1 MRSSVWKLRESELQ
15 LAWFVLFFSSFPMHL
30 VQSVAGQQLPS
41 HIPLIKIGGQ
51 SRVVAG
57 VTLEGGRRRFSG
69 VLSASGAHRRGGGG
83 LVPRTG
89 CRGRVRPLGFV
100 HLKPRGRD
108 GSEASGTLLAGPG
121 CSPCRRVTVQQQL
134 GPCPAGHRA
143 PATTPAVGPDTRG
156 AAAPQHEGLQP
167 TGQAALAQPSHT
179 EPCSANWAALAPAG
193 AQTETT
199 PFPWAVLRPQPGHRA
214 LLGPCW
220 EHGDQHC
227 PALGERTLST
237 PATEHR
243 CPGRKGL
250 EHWGDLPSCVS

>member
-143 PATTPAVGPDTRG
+143 PATRPAVGPDTRG
-156 AAAPQHEGLQP
+156 AAAPQYEGLQP
-167 TGQAALAQPSHT
+167 QAKLHLHSLPTPSPALQTGQRSPQREHKQKLRHFPGL
-179 EPCSANWAALAPAG
+179 CSGHSLD
-193 AQTETT
+193 T
-199 PFPWAVLRPQPGHRA
+199 GHRSGRAGSTEISTA
-214 LLGPCW
+214 LL
-220 EHGDQHC
+220 
-227 PALGERTLST
+227 
-237 PATEHR
+237 
-243 CPGRKGL
+243 
-250 EHWGDLPSCVS
+250 WGNEP

>member
-1 MRSSVWKLRESELQ
+1 
-15 LAWFVLFFSSFPMHL
+15 MHL
-30 VQSVAGQQLPS
+30 VQSVAGLQLPS

-108 GSEASGTLLAGPG
+108 GSEASGTLLAGLG
-121 CSPCRRVTVQQQL
+121 CSPCRRVTEQQRL
-134 GPCPAGHRA
+134 GPASLRPLVPSRPPSTSDNACCGPGHSGGCS
-143 PATTPAVGPDTRG
+143 TPARG
-156 AAAPQHEGLQP
+156 AAA

-179 EPCSANWAALAPAG
+179 EPCSANRAALAPAG
-193 AQTETT
+193 AQTETKTETT
-199 PFPWAVLRPQPGHRA
+199 PFPCAALRPQPGHRA
-214 LLGPCW
+214 LLGPRW
-220 EHGDQHC
+220 EHGAQHR
-227 PALGERTLST
+227 PALGE
-237 PATEHR
+237 
-243 CPGRKGL
+243 
-250 EHWGDLPSCVS
+250 